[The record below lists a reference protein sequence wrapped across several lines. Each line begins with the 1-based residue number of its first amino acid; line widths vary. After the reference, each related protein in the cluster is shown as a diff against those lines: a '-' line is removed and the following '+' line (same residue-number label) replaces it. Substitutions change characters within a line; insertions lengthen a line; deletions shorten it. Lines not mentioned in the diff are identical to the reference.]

1 MKIPVEYCL
10 NVIFDMACTKSQLV
24 GAINSFGTARASG
37 DGNLIAFAANL
48 IGKLIDT
55 IEFAP
60 EETEETDEVTEVTP
74 EVV

>member
-1 MKIPVEYCL
+1 
-10 NVIFDMACTKSQLV
+10 MAPKKSELV
-24 GAINSFGTARASG
+24 SAINSFGSARASG

-60 EETEETDEVTEVTP
+60 EETEGTDEVTEVTP

>member
-24 GAINSFGTARASG
+24 GAINSFGSARASG
-37 DGNLIAFAANL
+37 DGNLIAFAADL
-48 IGKLIDT
+48 IGRLIDT

-60 EETEETDEVTEVTP
+60 EETEEVTEVTP

>member
-1 MKIPVEYCL
+1 
-10 NVIFDMACTKSQLV
+10 MALKKSELIS
-24 GAINSFGTARASG
+24 AINSFGSARASG

-60 EETEETDEVTEVTP
+60 EETGDTDEVTEVTP